1 MFVFPQ
7 ARKWQSRHPDL
18 DITNKT
24 YFYYGNHRYFSVDG
38 CVFRMRQSPSH
49 VLSTDA
55 NPAAMSN
62 TLMDVVVC
70 VEPGTL
76 VVERR
81 AVPEPAPGEVLVR
94 VRRVGVC
101 GTDMHIFRGVQPYLS
116 YPRVMGH
123 EVSGEVVTAPAGSR
137 LTPGEPVY
145 VVPYL
150 SCGICSACRKQ
161 RTNCCMQLSVLGV
174 HRDGGLAQFVCVPE
188 AFVFSARGISLDEA
202 AMIEFLAIGAHAAR
216 RADVRPG
223 QRVLVSGGGPIG
235 IACALF
241 AKLRGGNVAVVDSRP
256 ERLALCREKL
266 GIGNVLN
273 LSDDIHSRLLSLTE
287 GDMFDVV
294 FDATGNAQAM
304 ENGFRYIAH
313 GGTYVLVSVVSADIK
328 FSDPEFHK
336 REATLMGSRNAT
348 AEDFDLV
355 LQHIRAGNIPTA
367 DLGTHRVLMQD
378 LPATLPQWINPE
390 AKVIKAMVEC

>member
-1 MFVFPQ
+1 M
-7 ARKWQSRHPDL
+7 
-18 DITNKT
+18 T
-24 YFYYGNHRYFSVDG
+24 
-38 CVFRMRQSPSH
+38 SP
-49 VLSTDA
+49 
-55 NPAAMSN
+55 
-62 TLMDVVVC
+62 LMDVVVC

-76 VVERR
+76 EIQQRP
-81 AVPEPAPGEVLVR
+81 VPRPAPGEVLVR

-123 EVSGEVVTAPAGSR
+123 EFSGEIVMAPAGSD
-137 LTPGEPVY
+137 LCPGDPVY
-145 VVPYL
+145 VVPYI
-150 SCGICSACRKQ
+150 SCGECSACRKN
-161 RTNCCMQLSVLGV
+161 RSNCCMALTVLGV
-174 HRDGGLAQFVCVPE
+174 HRDGGLAQYVCVPE
-188 AFVFSARGISLDEA
+188 RFVFSAQGISLDEA

-223 QRVLVSGGGPIG
+223 QHVLVSGSGPIG

-241 AKLRGGNVAVVDSRP
+241 SKLRGGDVTVIDSRP
-256 ERLALCREKL
+256 ERLALCRDKL
-266 GIGNVLN
+266 GIQHALK
-273 LSDDIHSRLLSLTE
+273 LSPDIDASLLSISG

-355 LQHIRAGNIPTA
+355 LKSIRAGKIPTA
-367 DLGTHRVLMQD
+367 DLHTHRAPMNE
-378 LPATLPQWINPE
+378 LPTALAHWLKPE
-390 AKVIKAMVEC
+390 SQVIKAMVEC